1 VTVDVAKGVALR
13 CGWGFYDYYEKNE
26 TPAVNGNPFRSFQ
39 GNLVNLSMI
48 YSF

>member
-13 CGWGFYDYYEKNE
+13 SGWGFYDYYEKNE
-26 TPAVNGNPFRSFQ
+26 TPAVIGIPFRSSR

-48 YSF
+48 DSF